1 MDVRN
6 AQVEPTIEHGGS
18 CLSYFMVPKE
28 SIREDTEGS
37 YLEFV
42 GEFELKPGARLAPHL
57 HDSHEFYYL
66 LSGEAIMQIEDE
78 QRRVRPGDLVHIP
91 RNAVH
96 SIWPASDTE
105 PFRGLA
111 FAASFMAPGESY
123 TDAELPEPRVRA

>member
-18 CLSYFMVPKE
+18 CLSYFMFPKE
-28 SIREDTEGS
+28 SVRDETMGS
-37 YLEFV
+37 YLEFI
-42 GEFELKPGARLAPHL
+42 GEFELKAGARLEPHY
-57 HDSHEFYYL
+57 HDTNEFYYL

-78 QRRVRPGDLVHIP
+78 QQRVAPGDLIHIP

-105 PFRGLA
+105 SFRALA
-111 FAASFMAPGESY
+111 FAVSFQPVGASYVDAP
-123 TDAELPEPRVRA
+123 LPEVRQPA